1 MHSDRVADV
10 DVRHVLR
17 CDEDV
22 LLTVG
27 RVGGIDL
34 QDRVL
39 SAYVTN
45 DPNEVSKM
53 SSPSSSY

>member
-27 RVGGIDL
+27 RVSGIDL

-39 SAYVTN
+39 SAYVGQTTRTR
-45 DPNEVSKM
+45 
-53 SSPSSSY
+53 